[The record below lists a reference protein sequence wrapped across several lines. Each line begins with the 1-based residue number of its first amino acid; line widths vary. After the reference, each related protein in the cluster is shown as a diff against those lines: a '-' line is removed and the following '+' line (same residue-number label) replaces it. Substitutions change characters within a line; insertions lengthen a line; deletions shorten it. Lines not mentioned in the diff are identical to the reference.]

1 MNRYRKILILIIV
14 SVVFFG
20 VFKKYKKN
28 KIIELPYSLQEISFL
43 DVDGKSSR
51 VVFTELGK
59 TYVYNEKK
67 LDTIDKEIVK
77 RMGDYYLFKK
87 DNKYGLLDLDFN
99 LKLGPHYDRVE
110 EVGVNNLI
118 IVENAKKMKLLSL
131 ENKFES
137 LEYDRIKKIEGE
149 NGLKVTID
157 GKQGYIDYS
166 GNPLIEAKYKAI
178 FPFKGK
184 FAIALLDKEYGVIND
199 VGEVVV
205 PFKFNEIYVHKN
217 GNILTAENGNYS
229 IWSRGEIGSF
239 EKLYPSLE
247 DNLVFEKNNRFGI
260 LRLKDFHLSKAFFEE
275 IDEVPKDY
283 MIVGE
288 NGKYGIY
295 NVDDENKRVDFIYD
309 YILRV
314 DKDIFKAGKLET
326 GLYSIILKNN
336 QKVTDEIYSDVMKIS
351 ENHILAFREDEID
364 LYLKN
369 LRKLMSLKR
378 DEIVYFDKN
387 TVVLKNGKVIIL
399 EPIN

>member
-1 MNRYRKILILIIV
+1 MSRYRKILILIIV
-14 SVVFFG
+14 LVVFFG

-28 KIIELPYSLQEISFL
+28 KIIELPHSLQEISFL
-43 DVDGKSSR
+43 DVDRKSSR

-166 GNPLIEAKYKAI
+166 GNPLIEVKYKAI
-178 FPFKGK
+178 LPFKGK

-229 IWSRGEIGSF
+229 IWPRGKIGSF

-260 LRLKDFHLSKAFFEE
+260 LRLKDFHLSKVFFEE
-275 IDEVPKDY
+275 IDELPKDY

-351 ENHILAFREDEID
+351 ENHILAFREDEVD